1 MDVSYGDDRLILL
14 AFILVVLS
22 GLTHS
27 IWSLFAKSSRN
38 KSVFLWSIAM
48 IAAVALFPAF
58 IRELWTSSLDT
69 GAWLL
74 LLASAGLQAV
84 YGLLLSRTYQMGD
97 LSQVY
102 PIMRGTNTL
111 LIPAFG
117 VAFLGESLSGPGWIG
132 LLCMILGFV
141 MLSGLPSRRSAVRGE
156 AFSLAPVLM
165 ALGVGLCTTAYVLVD
180 KINLQHVSALTLLE
194 VTNLGFAAG
203 LTPAV
208 LASRQLSAEWK
219 LNGKRIV
226 FGAVL
231 NTGSYLLFLVALAYA
246 PVAHV
251 SPVREIGTV
260 FATLL
265 GIFVLKEKQGTL
277 RIVSSL
283 VITAGIMLIGFFG

>member
-1 MDVSYGDDRLILL
+1 MILL

-38 KSVFLWSIAM
+38 KSVFLWSISM

-58 IRELWTSSLDT
+58 IRELWTSSLDI

-141 MLSGLPSRRSAVRGE
+141 MLSGLPARRSALREEGYS
-156 AFSLAPVLM
+156 FAPVLM
-165 ALGVGLCTTAYVLVD
+165 ALSVGLCTTAYVLVD
-180 KINLQHVSALTLLE
+180 KINLQHVSAFALLE
-194 VTNLGFAAG
+194 VTSLGFAAG

-208 LASRQLSAEWK
+208 LASRQLTSEWK
-219 LNGKRIV
+219 LNGKKIV
-226 FGAVL
+226 LGAVL
-231 NTGSYLLFLVALAYA
+231 NTGSYLLFLLALAYA

-260 FATLL
+260 FAALL

-277 RIVSSL
+277 RIVSAL

>member
-1 MDVSYGDDRLILL
+1 MILL

-27 IWSLFAKSSRN
+27 VWSLFAKSSRN
-38 KSVFLWSIAM
+38 KSVFLWSISM
-48 IAAVALFPAF
+48 IAAVALFPPF
-58 IRELWTSSLDT
+58 IREISTASLDT

-117 VAFLGESLSGPGWIG
+117 VVFLGESLSGPGWIG

-141 MLSGLPSRRSAVRGE
+141 MLSGPPTRRSAIRGE
-156 AFSLAPVLM
+156 GFSLAPVLM
-165 ALGVGLCTTAYVLVD
+165 ALSVGLCTTAYVLVD

-194 VTNLGFAAG
+194 VTSLGFAAG

-208 LASRQLSAEWK
+208 LASRQLTAEWK
-219 LNGKRIV
+219 LNGKRIAL
-226 FGAVL
+226 GAVL
-231 NTGSYLLFLVALAYA
+231 NTGSYLLFLLALAYA

-277 RIVSSL
+277 RIASAL

>member
-1 MDVSYGDDRLILL
+1 MILFAL
-14 AFILVVLS
+14 LLVVLS

-27 IWSLFAKSSRN
+27 IWSLFAKSSRD

-48 IAAVALFPAF
+48 IAVVVLLPPS
-58 IRELWTSSLDT
+58 IQELRTESLDS

-74 LLASAGLQAV
+74 LLASAVLQAV

-117 VAFLGESLSGPGWIG
+117 VAFLGESLSVPGWIG

-141 MLSGLPSRRSAVRGE
+141 LLSGLPTRKSAARGGGE
-156 AFSLAPVLM
+156 GFSPAPVLM
-165 ALGVGLCTTAYVLVD
+165 ALGVGLCTTSYVLVD
-180 KINLQHVSALTLLE
+180 KINLQHVSPLTLLE
-194 VTNLGFAAG
+194 VSNIGFAAG

-208 LASRQLSAEWK
+208 LSSRQLSSEWK

-226 FGAVL
+226 LGAVL
-231 NTGSYLLFLVALAYA
+231 NTGSYLLFLLALAYA

-277 RIVSSL
+277 RILSSL

>member
-1 MDVSYGDDRLILL
+1 MILFAL
-14 AFILVVLS
+14 LLVVLS

-48 IAAVALFPAF
+48 IAVVVLLPPS
-58 IRELWTSSLDT
+58 IRELRTESLDS

-74 LLASAGLQAV
+74 LLASAVLQAV

-117 VAFLGESLSGPGWIG
+117 VAFLGESLSVAGWIG

-141 MLSGLPSRRSAVRGE
+141 MLSGLPTRKSATRGE
-156 AFSLAPVLM
+156 GFSPAPVLM
-165 ALGVGLCTTAYVLVD
+165 ALGVGLCTTSYVLVD
-180 KINLQHVSALTLLE
+180 KINLQHVSPLTLLE
-194 VTNLGFAAG
+194 VSNIGFAAG

-208 LASRQLSAEWK
+208 LSSRKLSSEWK

-226 FGAVL
+226 LGAVL
-231 NTGSYLLFLVALAYA
+231 NTGSYLLFLLALAYA

-277 RIVSSL
+277 RILSSL